1 MPDKTPAAPLTGV
14 ELCERVALGMKW
26 VKHPRRDDGM
36 WLCDSKDAD
45 RSVVHG
51 KHRWISPHSDS
62 PCLESWFRPDID
74 CNHLAEVKA
83 FLHGTMLLGWM
94 VGVAPRGEYAH
105 AVIWLPEFDD
115 NGDQKAV
122 REEGDTEALAF
133 LRAFVAASDAEK
145 EKIQ

>member
-26 VKHPRRDDGM
+26 AKHPRRDDGM
-36 WLCDSKDAD
+36 WLCNSKDAD

-74 CNHLAEVKA
+74 GNHLAEVKA
-83 FLHGTMLLGWM
+83 WMLERDWRWESGHW
-94 VGVAPRGEYAH
+94 GGSRFYARVFTPSGDARLVEPGFCPCESE
-105 AVIWLPEFDD
+105 AV
-115 NGDQKAV
+115 
-122 REEGDTEALAF
+122 AF
-133 LRAFVAASDAEK
+133 LRAFVAASEAEK